1 MLLLVGHTVAEC
13 SLLDLSSKATASW
26 VTVCLV
32 PLLMCVLCLL
42 SKAAARLLQ
51 EVANEFQEEENV
63 IIAVAK
69 KMSQQMFQMAE
80 FSRGRGEL
88 QVVH

>member
-1 MLLLVGHTVAEC
+1 MF
-13 SLLDLSSKATASW
+13 
-26 VTVCLV
+26 
-32 PLLMCVLCLL
+32 P
-42 SKAAARLLQ
+42 KAAAQSLQ

-88 QVVH
+88 QVTRWVCAVTTTHCVNEGGEVYV